1 MLTGKSTEVDR
12 GGEPIFWERAGNRA
26 VRKGKWKIVSTYPAY
41 KWELYDLETDR
52 GETTDV
58 ASANPNVVDQL
69 SADYFRWAEKTGVV
83 DYDKIKPANPSGGP
97 EARPVR
103 RPPTF

>member
-1 MLTGKSTEVDR
+1 MRLTAAVNR
-12 GGEPIFWERAGNRA
+12 FFWERAGNRA

-52 GETTDV
+52 GETTDIA
-58 ASANPNVVDQL
+58 ASRTDIVNEL
-69 SADYFRWAEKTGVV
+69 SADYARWAERTGVV
-83 DYDKIKPANPSGGP
+83 DYEKIKPANPIGIP
-97 EARPVR
+97 AARTAR